1 MEIIENII
9 DGLFRYNPPF
19 PRSFK
24 IGCSYFLFFFQ
35 NEKKIVMVGIED
47 DIDFYIGKFFLV
59 YGIFTK
65 EKDKNNIVVHMYM
78 NFF

>member
-1 MEIIENII
+1 MDFFDIT
-9 DGLFRYNPPF
+9 PPF
-19 PRSFK
+19 REALKQGVPIF
-24 IGCSYFLFFFQ
+24 YFFFQ